1 MQNQC
6 NYERGNYT
14 SMSRSYRSE
23 EIKILKACVSNTD
36 VKINNQE
43 SDCIRAE
50 LKGQRKAGSEHS
62 RVYRIIRCRGRGRG
76 VIIALGVIV
85 EGASLPHGGRL
96 RRLSVISW
104 FFGRTGVN
112 IESGPPSH
120 FNIVSSRS
128 IIITEYTRLSCPDA
142 DTSDVL

>member
-1 MQNQC
+1 MN
-6 NYERGNYT
+6 
-14 SMSRSYRSE
+14 
-23 EIKILKACVSNTD
+23 
-36 VKINNQE
+36 
-43 SDCIRAE
+43 IRAYIE
-50 LKGQRKAGSEHS
+50 LYGEGGGGRREEGRK
-62 RVYRIIRCRGRGRG
+62 G